1 LRSVNSY
8 GAAISQPMIVA
19 MTREKLTDASGASG
33 TGRRIEH
40 GKKRTTK

>member
-19 MTREKLTDASGASG
+19 MKREMLIDASGVGGA
-33 TGRRIEH
+33 GRRIEH
-40 GKKRTTK
+40 AKKRTTK